1 MIEAKYVFLL
11 FDHRYA
17 HINLPTMR
25 GLKRMMVM
33 VVRGLVVHIEWQ
45 YTNLNGIWQAL
56 KFFSIH
62 MIGNFVPLR
71 SKRTLYDN

>member
-11 FDHRYA
+11 FDHRYT

-25 GLKRMMVM
+25 GLNMMMM
-33 VVRGLVVHIEWQ
+33 VVRGLVVHVEWQ
-45 YTNLNGIWQAL
+45 YTNVNGIWQAL
-56 KFFSIH
+56 KGFCIH

-71 SKRTLYDN
+71 SKGTLYDN